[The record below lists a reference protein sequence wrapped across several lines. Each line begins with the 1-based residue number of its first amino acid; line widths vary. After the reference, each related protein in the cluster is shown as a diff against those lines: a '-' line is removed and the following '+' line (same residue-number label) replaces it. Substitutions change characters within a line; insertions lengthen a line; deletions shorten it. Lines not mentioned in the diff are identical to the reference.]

1 MRREWITL
9 VLFRRRARDELVG
22 AEQKI
27 GARVRKSRQ
36 KEAAAAA
43 DAGLM
48 QIEWSKGEVLKL
60 TAVGTETVEVVD
72 ERVGWQSI
80 VEHDVRKDA
89 QWGSD
94 QEQGGRGRGAGNRAE
109 ISSCGRGV
117 SFRNRQSVANRVATQ
132 LCLHRDT
139 RFCCW
144 RAVIGPS
151 LGWAST
157 GGRHVAPPGIC
168 D

>member
-1 MRREWITL
+1 M
-9 VLFRRRARDELVG
+9 LFRRRARDELVG

-36 KEAAAAA
+36 KEAAGAA

-60 TAVGTETVEVVD
+60 TAVGTETEEEVD

-94 QEQGGRGRGAGNRAE
+94 QEQGGRGRA
-109 ISSCGRGV
+109 RGTV
-117 SFRNRQSVANRVATQ
+117 RRFRVVGEAFHS
-132 LCLHRDT
+132 
-139 RFCCW
+139 
-144 RAVIGPS
+144 AVVTNS
-151 LGWAST
+151 
-157 GGRHVAPPGIC
+157 GGERSWI
-168 D
+168 